1 MKKDITWEDVAIII
15 AIYED
20 GIEAG
25 KFSRYGDS
33 SLLQKYSKNILKQFY
48 KLKEI
53 NEKHISQ

>member
-1 MKKDITWEDVAIII
+1 MEKNITWEDVAIII

-25 KFSRYGDS
+25 KFNRYGDS
-33 SLLQKYSKNILKQFY
+33 SLIPKYSKSVLKQFY
-48 KLKEI
+48 KLKN